1 MVTGYAACSCGAPE
15 PLRAELRPLTRAQ
28 LLRRLAAVGLERHGA
43 RTAHNLR
50 AGARIATR
58 LLALA
63 ACVRLNH
70 QRGRPSPAIANY
82 TA

>member
-43 RTAHNLR
+43 RTAHNLL
-50 AGARIATR
+50 ARIATR